1 MTMTY
6 EQAIAYIHGTYAF
19 GAKLGLDNIRALLAE
34 LGNPQEKLKVV
45 HVAGTNGKGSTSAFI
60 QSILMQAGYRVGLY
74 TSPYLERFTERIR
87 VGSEEIGRE
96 ELAVLTAEVREAVNR
111 LLQKGHAHP
120 TEFEIVTAIGLLY
133 FQREKVDFLVLE
145 VGLGGRLDATNV
157 IENPLASV
165 ITPVAMDHQ
174 AYLGNELSAIAG
186 EKAGIIKPGRPVI
199 VGRQEPEALEVIR
212 KVAEAQEAPLRQ
224 PDVLHHKILSKGL
237 DGIQFSYENHTYQIT
252 LVGLYQVENA
262 ILAIETCRALVE
274 DERIALSEEEIRWGL
289 AKAKWP
295 GRFEVLSKDPMVI
308 IDGAHNLAGIMGL
321 TRTFDEILKGKPKRA
336 LFGILADKEVDEMV
350 KQVIPYFDSFV
361 LTRPDNPRAMA
372 PEELRQRIWSYKP
385 HAHVVI
391 FDSIEDASEDALV
404 DLASDEVLVAFG
416 SLYMIGAVRT
426 YMNARLS
433 MEV

>member
-1 MTMTY
+1 MTY

-74 TSPYLERFTERIR
+74 TSPYLERFTERIK
-87 VGSEEIGRE
+87 VNTEEIPRE
-96 ELAVLTAEVREAVNR
+96 MLAKLTAEVREAVNR
-111 LLQKGHAHP
+111 LLDKGNAHP
-120 TEFEIVTAIGLLY
+120 TEFEIVTAIGFLY
-133 FQREKVDFLVLE
+133 FQRQKVDFLVLE

-157 IENPLASV
+157 IEKPLASV

-174 AYLGNELSAIAG
+174 AYLGTNLAAIAR
-186 EKAGIIKPGRPVI
+186 EKAGIIKSGRPVI
-199 VGRQEPEALEVIR
+199 LGKQEPEAEAVITSI
-212 KVAEAQEAPLRQ
+212 AEEREAPLLQ
-224 PDVLHHKILSKGL
+224 ADVMHHKILSKGL
-237 DGIQFSYENHTYQIT
+237 DGIQFSYENHAYQIT

-262 ILAIETCRALVE
+262 ILAIETCRALQAADLVM
-274 DERIALSEEEIRWGL
+274 LSEEDIRWGL

-295 GRFEVLSKDPMVI
+295 GRFEILSKDPMII

-321 TRTFDEILKGKPKRA
+321 TRTLDEILPGKPKRA

-361 LTRPDNPRAMA
+361 LTRPDNPRALP
-372 PEELRQRIWSYKP
+372 PEALRQKIWTYKP
-385 HAHVVI
+385 RAHVVI
-391 FDSIEDASEDALV
+391 FDEIEEAAEDALV
-404 DLASDEVLVAFG
+404 DLASDEALVAFG

-426 YMNARLS
+426 YMNARLTA
-433 MEV
+433 EV